1 MDFEKEMLKKTDEKN
16 DGEISKRTVFKEASD
31 YLDIELGKKDINIEK
46 ITDFLLELK
55 RSFVEKEMKEEFELI
70 CAIYLLNEKYM
81 TKLVNSNNVDFL
93 FLLRKFYAKSGFF
106 EFYLIVL
113 KKMKDIIVKSNL
125 LELLGKEFLD
135 LDFQIKNYVEY
146 LKDSNEY
153 LELYEEKILEYNIFR
168 EVLQPFIDDIIYNNK
183 VEKMV
188 KLLEIFE
195 KMSLSPDKYVKVLL
209 IDTVIEGGWLEKEN
223 LLEKYMKN
231 FGDNFLTFYAVV
243 YDGRIFFKNERI
255 WKEVEKRKLTV

>member
-113 KKMKDIIVKSNL
+113 KKMKDII
-125 LELLGKEFLD
+125 
-135 LDFQIKNYVEY
+135 
-146 LKDSNEY
+146 
-153 LELYEEKILEYNIFR
+153 
-168 EVLQPFIDDIIYNNK
+168 
-183 VEKMV
+183 
-188 KLLEIFE
+188 
-195 KMSLSPDKYVKVLL
+195 
-209 IDTVIEGGWLEKEN
+209 
-223 LLEKYMKN
+223 
-231 FGDNFLTFYAVV
+231 A
-243 YDGRIFFKNERI
+243 
-255 WKEVEKRKLTV
+255 